1 MAGVLA
7 RRCERVAR
15 QLLPEARA
23 IATSTSAGAEHGR
36 RPGIQFPPRRTPTG
50 ERISDLPPE
59 QAKAAAQF
67 GGSAAAAPAAAPAA
81 SAPKP
86 AAPSVSSFNA
96 RITKGNAPSRRTLTE
111 AEMES
116 INLGG
121 AN

>member
-7 RRCERVAR
+7 RRCERAAR
-15 QLLPEARA
+15 QLLSEARA
-23 IATSTSAGAEHGR
+23 IAASTSTGAEHGR
-36 RPGIQFPPRRTPTG
+36 RPGIQFPPRRTATG

-59 QAKAAAQF
+59 QAKAA
-67 GGSAAAAPAAAPAA
+67 SAPAGPAAAPAA

-86 AAPSVSSFNA
+86 AAPSVPGFNA
-96 RITKGNAPSRRTLTE
+96 QLNKGAPPPRRTLTE

-121 AN
+121 AS